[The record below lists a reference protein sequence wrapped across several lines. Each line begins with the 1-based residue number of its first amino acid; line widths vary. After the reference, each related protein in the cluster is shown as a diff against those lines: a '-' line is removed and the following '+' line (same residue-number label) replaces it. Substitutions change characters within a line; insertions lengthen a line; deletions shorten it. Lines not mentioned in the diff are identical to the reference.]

1 MNTPTR
7 RYKKYILLTPALKQK
22 RMSLGK
28 KLLLTLFAIA
38 IIVGFTRGQMS
49 LNAPTASASTEE
61 VQSATSTVSDAPCLK
76 LGAHT
81 FFCGD
86 DAGKDSKIKD
96 LYNENQKLKSKE
108 VKAFVTMYSR
118 KDSCH
123 NPSGNKCLTAAG
135 RDTKAGVTVAC
146 PRNLKL
152 GTKVMIDG
160 FTYTCED
167 RYSTYLDAKRGLPTF
182 DIFTEDQSEA
192 LKWGIKERV
201 VTIVN

>member
-7 RYKKYILLTPALKQK
+7 RYKKYILLAPALRERK
-22 RMSLGK
+22 MSLGK
-28 KLLLTLFAIA
+28 KILLTLVMLTV
-38 IIVGFTRGQMS
+38 IVGFTRGS
-49 LNAPTASASTEE
+49 LQVGAPEVLAEE
-61 VQSATSTVSDAPCLK
+61 TVSTDTMDLSPCLK
-76 LGAHT
+76 LAKGQY
-81 FFCGD
+81 FCGD
-86 DAGKDSKIKD
+86 DAGTDSKLVE
-96 LYNENQKLKSKE
+96 LYNENQELKSKR
-108 VKAFVTMYSR
+108 VKAKITMYSR

-123 NPSGNKCLTAAG
+123 NPRGNECLTAAG

-201 VTIVN
+201 VTIL

>member
-1 MNTPTR
+1 MKK
-7 RYKKYILLTPALKQK
+7 YKKYILLAPALRERK
-22 RMSLGK
+22 MSIGK
-28 KLLLTLFAIA
+28 KILLTLVTLT
-38 IIVGFTRGQMS
+38 IIIGFTRGS
-49 LNAPTASASTEE
+49 LQIGAPEAVATE
-61 VQSATSTVSDAPCLK
+61 TVSDATLDLEPCLK
-76 LGAHT
+76 LGAHQY
-81 FFCGD
+81 FCGD
-86 DAGKDSKIKD
+86 DAGKDSKLVE
-96 LYNENQKLKSKE
+96 LYNENQELKSKR
-108 VKAFVTMYSR
+108 VKAKITMYSR

-201 VTIVN
+201 VTIL

>member
-1 MNTPTR
+1 MKK
-7 RYKKYILLTPALKQK
+7 YKKYILLAPALKQK

-28 KLLLTLFAIA
+28 KLLLTAFAITL
-38 IIVGFTRGQMS
+38 IVGFTRGQIS
-49 LNAPTASASTEE
+49 LNASTASASTEE
-61 VQSATSTVSDAPCLK
+61 EQSATSTVSDAPCLK

-86 DAGKDSKIKD
+86 KSGTDSKLKEM
-96 LYNENQKLKSKE
+96 YEENQELKSKR
-108 VKAFVTMYSR
+108 VKAKVTMYSR

-123 NPSGNKCLTAAG
+123 NPDGDKCLTAIG
-135 RDTKAGVTVAC
+135 RDTKAGTTVAC

-182 DIFTEDQSEA
+182 DIFTENQSEA
-192 LKWGIKERV
+192 LSWGIKERV